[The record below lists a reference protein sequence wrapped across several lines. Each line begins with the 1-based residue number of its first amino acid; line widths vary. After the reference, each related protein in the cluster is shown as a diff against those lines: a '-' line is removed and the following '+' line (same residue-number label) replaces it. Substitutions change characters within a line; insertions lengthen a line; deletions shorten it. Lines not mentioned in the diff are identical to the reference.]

1 MTAFRNLVS
10 LVVGFMK
17 LVIMYNENNNTILIF
32 LLSLIISSCSSKEPK
47 EFTVKDFDTIEKR
60 RIFLDSILAI
70 DQKVRIDVMLA
81 QQQFGNESK
90 KPTLEREVQGG

>member
-1 MTAFRNLVS
+1 MS

>member
-1 MTAFRNLVS
+1 
-10 LVVGFMK
+10 MK

-90 KPTLEREVQGG
+90 KPTLEREEQGG

>member
-1 MTAFRNLVS
+1 
-10 LVVGFMK
+10 MK
-17 LVIMYNENNNTILIF
+17 LVIMYNENNNTILIV

-47 EFTVKDFDTIEKR
+47 EFTVKDLDTIEKR